1 MVKYFSMLCL
11 MGILMCRPALAGDIK
26 DSESAAHGDEAANVS
41 VVDVYTMPG
50 FKVVQFNLAV
60 LSHYSY
66 MLVSNGKAMVV
77 DPDRDISAY
86 LKWAEKE
93 GVTITHVFLTHSNA
107 DFVAGHMELAK
118 ATTGEIL
125 QNAQSG
131 AGYKI
136 HGLKDGDS
144 LSFGQAKLSFL
155 ETPGHTPD
163 GMCALVAS
171 AAKTEEPLCMF
182 SGDTLFVGSIGRPDL
197 MGGTMA
203 ASTLAS
209 MMFDTWTNKLSR
221 LPDSVTVFPAHGAG
235 SLCGAHL
242 RDEPNTTIGTER
254 LSNPYLQHKSL
265 GAFIAAVLE
274 GLPDA
279 PQYFKH
285 NAAMNKQ
292 GPPLVDWDRTPPE
305 VNPSKDLMDINTFYV
320 VDLRDAQA
328 FAGGHIPNSVN
339 IALRGRLET
348 WVGIMVPWGSKVV
361 LCGSKEE
368 TTEAAYRLHRIGY
381 EPVSVI
387 TYESW
392 KGAGLPSY
400 TNEKIKPAELYE
412 RMQGG
417 TAPVIVDVRLPAE
430 WMGLRIGTVVNM
442 PLNTLAELSSKLDP
456 SQPVITVCNSAY
468 RSSLG
473 IGILERKGFKQVM
486 SLLGGTQAWID
497 AGLPVFQAA
506 GQGSGTAAVPIRAL
520 NLPDRIS
527 ADELKRMLMD
537 LPGSFELVDIRPA
550 PHFADYALPGA
561 KNVDIADLLNNPV
574 YLSGSA
580 PLIIVDRDGS
590 LAMMA
595 AGILSQKTKRT
606 IKALFGGL
614 DAYWEATEK
623 RPAVRAVPIPGT
635 GPRVVPGPAAPAAP
649 PVPKPAPGPAAPKKK
664 SPGC

>member
-1 MVKYFSMLCL
+1 MVKYWSLLCVIGMLL
-11 MGILMCRPALAGDIK
+11 GRSALAGDIK
-26 DSESAAHGDEAANVS
+26 DSESAAHGDEAATIS
-41 VVDVYTMPG
+41 VVEVHAFPG
-50 FKVVQFNLAV
+50 FTIVQFNLAV

-66 MLVSNGKAMVV
+66 MLVSDGKAMVV
-77 DPDRDISAY
+77 DPDRDINAY
-86 LKWAEKE
+86 MNWAKNE
-93 GVTITHVFLTHSNA
+93 GVTITGVFLSHSNA
-107 DFVAGHMELAK
+107 DFVAGHLELAQ
-118 ATTGEIL
+118 TTNAKIY

-136 HGLKDGDS
+136 HGLKGGDT
-144 LSFGQAKLSFL
+144 LSFGQAKISFL

-171 AAKTEEPLCMF
+171 ASKADEPLCMF

-209 MMFDTWTNKLSR
+209 MMFDTWKSKLSR
-221 LPDSVTVFPAHGAG
+221 LLDSVIVFPAHGAG

-242 RDEPNTTIGTER
+242 RDEPKTTIGTER

-265 GAFIAAVLE
+265 GAFIAAVLD

-285 NAAMNKQ
+285 NAAMNRQ
-292 GPPLVDWDRTPPE
+292 GPPLVQWDRTPPE
-305 VNPSKDLMDINTFYV
+305 AKPAKDLVDVDKYYV
-320 VDLRDAQA
+320 VDLRDAQS
-328 FAGGHIPNSVN
+328 FAGGHIQNSVN

-348 WVGIMVPWGSKVV
+348 WVGIMVPWGAKVV

-381 EPVSVI
+381 APVAV
-387 TYESW
+387 TTFESW
-392 KGAGLPSY
+392 KAARLPVY
-400 TNEKIKPAELYE
+400 VNEKMQPAELYE
-412 RMQGG
+412 RMQAG

-430 WMGLRIGTVVNM
+430 WMGVRIGTVVNM
-442 PLNTLAELSSKLDP
+442 PLNHLAELSSKLDP
-456 SQPVITVCNSAY
+456 AQPVLTVCNSAY

-486 SLLGGTQAWID
+486 SLQGGTQAWID

-506 GQGSGTAAVPIRAL
+506 VQGSGTAAFPIRAL

-527 ADELKRMLMD
+527 ADELKRVLMD
-537 LPGSFELVDIRPA
+537 IPGSFELVDIRPA
-550 PHFADYALPGA
+550 PYFADYALPGA

-574 YLSGSA
+574 YRSVGV

-606 IKALFGGL
+606 IKALYGGL
-614 DAYWEATEK
+614 EAYWDATEK
-623 RPAVRAVPIPGT
+623 KPAVRAVPLPGSAPGV
-635 GPRVVPGPAAPAAP
+635 GPGPETPAAPAAP
-649 PVPKPAPGPAAPKKK
+649 KKK
-664 SPGC
+664 GAGC